1 MPRNFINLSS
11 INEFFKIPERIRNI
25 NNNNNNN
32 NNDYDYDNDNLDS
45 NYIVGESSDLEEL
58 SDNENKNNSDS
69 DNEIIVIPVNQSPDI
84 ENNIYN
90 GYNNGY
96 NNNGNGNTYNG
107 YTGKK
112 IKYNRLNY
120 KTVEKKIDINYFDK
134 QHKYSNSLDIL
145 ASYLKG
151 QKIIYMES
159 KYYSETQLNKLMMPA
174 ILLSTAATVL
184 GSVTNLFYW
193 GAILISTVNGIISF
207 LLAVVSYLKLD
218 ARAEAH
224 KISAHQY
231 DKLQTSVEFTSGS
244 ILLFP
249 NEIVDS
255 SEKKVTIEDKL
266 IETLNGVEKKISE
279 IKETNQFIVPREI
292 RLRYPIIYNTNV
304 FSIIKKIED
313 KKKRAITN
321 LKNIKNEIR
330 YFDKIQEAKYNLDS
344 SQKARLVTLFKL
356 KKDYV
361 KEILVLK
368 SAFSI
373 VDQMFEQEIENA
385 EIIKKNWFRHLFCWK
400 GSLNIKEPETLN
412 KFIIAIMD
420 PFRDKEDDDLIRK
433 REDAIIEAEREK
445 KRQRDEQLKRKKDKE
460 DKIELE
466 KELSR
471 KEMKDKNIVC
481 WPFFY
486 SVYNEEKAD
495 RNRYEEWKKQRRIAA
510 SLSLENKDSL
520 KEKKREKEKV
530 KEKELEVIKK
540 ENVFLRG
547 ILEEEKNKKTVVE
560 KTVIDNSNKPE
571 NITINLEEDTKNDVN
586 INDDEKID
594 V

>member
-1 MPRNFINLSS
+1 M
-11 INEFFKIPERIRNI
+11 
-25 NNNNNNN
+25 
-32 NNDYDYDNDNLDS
+32 
-45 NYIVGESSDLEEL
+45 
-58 SDNENKNNSDS
+58 
-69 DNEIIVIPVNQSPDI
+69 
-84 ENNIYN
+84 
-90 GYNNGY
+90 
-96 NNNGNGNTYNG
+96 
-107 YTGKK
+107 
-112 IKYNRLNY
+112 
-120 KTVEKKIDINYFDK
+120 
-134 QHKYSNSLDIL
+134 
-145 ASYLKG
+145 
-151 QKIIYMES
+151 
-159 KYYSETQLNKLMMPA
+159 
-174 ILLSTAATVL
+174 
-184 GSVTNLFYW
+184 
-193 GAILISTVNGIISF
+193 
-207 LLAVVSYLKLD
+207 
-218 ARAEAH
+218 
-224 KISAHQY
+224 
-231 DKLQTSVEFTSGS
+231 
-244 ILLFP
+244 
-249 NEIVDS
+249 
-255 SEKKVTIEDKL
+255 
-266 IETLNGVEKKISE
+266 
-279 IKETNQFIVPREI
+279 
-292 RLRYPIIYNTNV
+292 

-445 KRQRDEQLKRKKDKE
+445 KRQRDEQLKRKKDRE

-481 WPFFY
+481 WPFCY

-510 SLSLENKDSL
+510 SLSLENKDTL
-520 KEKKREKEKV
+520 KEKKRV

-540 ENVFLRG
+540 ENLFLRG
-547 ILEEEKNKKTVVE
+547 ILEEEKNKKNAVDNTGGDD
-560 KTVIDNSNKPE
+560 IDNSNKPE
-571 NITINLEEDTKNDVN
+571 NIIINLEEDVKNDVN
-586 INDDEKID
+586 EDENDEKMD